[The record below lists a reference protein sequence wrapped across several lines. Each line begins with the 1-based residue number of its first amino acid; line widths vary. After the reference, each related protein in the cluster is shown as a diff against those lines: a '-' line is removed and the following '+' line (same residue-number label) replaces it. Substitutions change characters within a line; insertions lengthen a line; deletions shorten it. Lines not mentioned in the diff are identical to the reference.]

1 MNREPINPDDPQM
14 TAYALGE
21 MSAAEAAEFAAKL
34 QDSPIARAELSSM
47 QEVMALLG
55 EGLRNEWA
63 SSVERPTL
71 KLLDPVEVAPDRV
84 VIPFDFRLKWFPAAA
99 AAAVAVM
106 GIVGGAF
113 LSREG
118 GTKPNALLTSASSGM
133 ALVESSQTS
142 NSSNSTNGV
151 VGAHFPQLLLA
162 EEIDDL
168 SSLDLVGQKEM
179 GDSQID
185 ASYLEADQIIPA
197 SYTPAL
203 GGARQSVP
211 DRIDSYLPP
220 MPARGTTTGMI
231 ERRLNGHGQE
241 IDAPDSDGRVLVR
254 GYVQMGGDI
263 HQTSARFLAGF
274 NPVSNSENPVEN
286 GAGGLTVLSELNHL
300 QQELSEMASEMPRGV
315 KERIRLEELASK
327 SSRLLSQL
335 KSELTR

>member
-1 MNREPINPDDPQM
+1 M

-21 MSAAEAAEFAAKL
+21 MSAAESAEYAAKL

-47 QEVMALLG
+47 QEVMSLLG
-55 EGLRNEWA
+55 AGLREEWT
-63 SSVERPTL
+63 SSVERPAL
-71 KLLDPVEVAPDRV
+71 KLLDPVEIAPDRV
-84 VIPFDFRLKWFPAAA
+84 VIPVDFRLKWFPAAA

-106 GIVGGAF
+106 GIVGGTF

-118 GTKPNALLTSASSGM
+118 DTKKIALLTSASSEM
-133 ALVESSQTS
+133 AIGESSLQTS
-142 NSSNSTNGV
+142 SSSNGV
-151 VGAHFPQLLLA
+151 AGAHFPQLLLA
-162 EEIDDL
+162 EEIEDV
-168 SSLDLVGQKEM
+168 SSLDLVGQKEI

-197 SYTPAL
+197 SYSPAL
-203 GGARQSVP
+203 GGARPIVP
-211 DRIDSYLPP
+211 ERIDSYLPP
-220 MPARGTTTGMI
+220 MSARGASTGMI
-231 ERRLNGHGQE
+231 ERRLNGHGQG
-241 IDAPDSDGRVLVR
+241 IGAPDSDGRVLVR

-274 NPVSNSENPVEN
+274 NPVSISENPVEN
-286 GAGGLTVLSELNHL
+286 AAGGLTVLSELNNL

-327 SSRLLSQL
+327 SSRLLGQL